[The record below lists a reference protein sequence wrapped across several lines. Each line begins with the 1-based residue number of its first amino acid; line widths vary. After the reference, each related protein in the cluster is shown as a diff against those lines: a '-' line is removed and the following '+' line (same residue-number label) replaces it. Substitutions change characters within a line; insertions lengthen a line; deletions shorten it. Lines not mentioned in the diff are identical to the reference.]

1 MVFVLGQAV
10 AGWIYSTITYC
21 CMNGPTD
28 KAFVFMC
35 LLTSKDT
42 IAYMNSDQI
51 SGAALK
57 SSKSQMADCLKKNFH
72 V

>member
-1 MVFVLGQAV
+1 
-10 AGWIYSTITYC
+10 
-21 CMNGPTD
+21 MNGPTD

-35 LLTSKDT
+35 LLTSKNA

-57 SSKSQMADCLKKNFH
+57 LSKGQMADCLKKNFH